1 MTTLAHPRSWLER
14 RRARHEADVWIRRG
28 FESRYPWRVAELTS
42 ARERRSCARCV
53 RSVFDELEGRRLPGA
68 TPLQGRALVADV
80 ALLEAVERRLLAP
93 EPVSARG
100 MLAVNDLL
108 TSPDSC
114 LYSSVD
120 DVAKCLRDVL
130 ENLEVH

>member
-28 FESRYPWRVAELTS
+28 FESRYPWRLAELTS

-80 ALLEAVERRLLAP
+80 AKEAVEQELFETWALDQ
-93 EPVSARG
+93 VSKGASLPG
-100 MLAVNDLL
+100 
-108 TSPDSC
+108 
-114 LYSSVD
+114 LYPPNEETK
-120 DVAKCLRDVL
+120 AKFEAFRKKG
-130 ENLEVH
+130 